1 MFGKNNSHLINIIQL
16 MGKEEHGVFMVRSTD
31 QGAQSEQREQGDG

>member
-1 MFGKNNSHLINIIQL
+1 MFGKNNLHLINIIQL
-16 MGKEEHGVFMVRSTD
+16 MGKEEHGVLRSTN